1 MLTEDGTLIFGAI
14 DADEE
19 SREDWMDE
27 LVNETGLPRR
37 FLLWDEENSR
47 IEMPLVVAEDI
58 AEEIE
63 EPVFMVEVLPTH
75 ERLEVTMVLLNGV
88 EDNQADSE

>member
-1 MLTEDGTLIFGAI
+1 
-14 DADEE
+14 
-19 SREDWMDE
+19 
-27 LVNETGLPRR
+27 
-37 FLLWDEENSR
+37 
-47 IEMPLVVAEDI
+47 VVAEEI